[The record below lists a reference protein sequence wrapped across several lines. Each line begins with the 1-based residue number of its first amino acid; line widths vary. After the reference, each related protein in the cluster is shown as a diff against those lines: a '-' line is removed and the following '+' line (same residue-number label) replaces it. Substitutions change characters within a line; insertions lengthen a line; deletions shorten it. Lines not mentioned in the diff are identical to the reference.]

1 MMITIIILKTIK
13 VMIVSNND
21 DNSNYNNNS
30 NHKSNAVD
38 NNLIYKNE
46 N

>member
-1 MMITIIILKTIK
+1 
-13 VMIVSNND
+13 MIVSNND